1 MKRFAGKTVL
11 VTGATRGIGL
21 AIARAFAEEG
31 AQLAI
36 CASHEEGLAQTAAEL
51 KAAGAGAV
59 YTQAVNIAN
68 AQACESFVEN
78 TVKTFGSLD
87 VLVNNAGI
95 TKDNLTVRM
104 SEADFDAV
112 INVNLKGTFLM
123 SKAALKIMFKK
134 RSGSIVNISSVVG
147 EMGNPGQ
154 ANYVA
159 SKAGVIG
166 LTKTWAKEFGSRGVR
181 VNAVAPGFVQ
191 TAMTQVLPEEV
202 KAKALESVPL
212 KRFATAQEIARAVL
226 FLASEDA
233 AYITGHV
240 LAVDGGLYI

>member
-1 MKRFAGKTVL
+1 MANFTGKTVMI
-11 VTGATRGIGL
+11 TGATRGIGL
-21 AIARAFAEEG
+21 AIAQEFAKAG
-31 AQLAI
+31 ANLAI
-36 CASHEEGLAQTAAEL
+36 CASRETGLAEAASTLTAL
-51 KAAGAGAV
+51 GAKV
-59 YTQAVNIAN
+59 YTQVVNISSAEN
-68 AQACESFVEN
+68 CDSFVAN
-78 TVKTFGSLD
+78 TLKEFGQID

-123 SKAALKIMFKK
+123 SKAALKVMFKK
-134 RSGSIVNISSVVG
+134 RCGNIVNISSVVG

-166 LTKTWAKEFGSRGVR
+166 LTKTFAKEFGSRGVR

-191 TAMTQVLPEEV
+191 TAMTDQLSEDV
-202 KAKALESVPL
+202 KAKALEAVPL
-212 KRFATAQEIARAVL
+212 KRFATAEDIAKAVL
-226 FLASEDA
+226 FLASDAA

-240 LAVDGGLYI
+240 LAVNGGLYI

>member
-1 MKRFAGKTVL
+1 MANFTGKTVL

-21 AIARAFAEEG
+21 AIAQEFAKAG
-31 AQLAI
+31 ANLAI
-36 CASHEEGLAQTAAEL
+36 CASHEAGLQRACEELTAL
-51 KAAGAGAV
+51 GAKV
-59 YTQAVNIAN
+59 YTQVVNISNAEDCDSFVAN
-68 AQACESFVEN
+68 ALKE
-78 TVKTFGSLD
+78 FGQID

-104 SEADFDAV
+104 SEEDFDAV

-123 SKAALKIMFKK
+123 SKAALKVMFKK
-134 RSGSIVNISSVVG
+134 RSGNIVNISSVVG

-159 SKAGVIG
+159 SKAGMIG
-166 LTKTWAKEFGSRGVR
+166 LTKTFAKEFGSRGVR

-191 TAMTQVLPEEV
+191 TAMTDSLPDEV
-202 KAKALESVPL
+202 KTKALEAVPL
-212 KRFATAQEIARAVL
+212 KRFAQARDIARAVL
-226 FLASEDA
+226 FLSSEDA

-240 LAVDGGLYI
+240 LAVNGGLYV